1 MGGTFQQLGNTCS
14 HKNDHCNTATRLQNF
29 KGRNIMGEIV
39 QLFEE
44 LAERYDAWYDGP
56 VGRIA
61 FPLEVAVLQPLLMGS
76 PKPWIEIGVGS
87 GRFAKELQV
96 EIGVD
101 PALKPLLL
109 ARQRN
114 IAVVQAVGENLPFRD
129 ASFGAVLI
137 VVTLC
142 FVSDP
147 VCVLREARRVLRD
160 DGSLVLGMI
169 FADSPWGEFYKRKAS
184 EGHPFYSSAHFLSRT
199 DLKQMLDFVGFRVVA
214 ARSTLRQPP
223 SDFSLHPEPVLDR
236 DLPDAGF
243 VGWKAVPQ

>member
-1 MGGTFQQLGNTCS
+1 
-14 HKNDHCNTATRLQNF
+14 
-29 KGRNIMGEIV
+29 MGEIV
-39 QLFEE
+39 WLFEK

-56 VGRIA
+56 VGQVA
-61 FPLEVAVLQPLLMGS
+61 FPLEIAVLRPLLNGS

-96 EIGVD
+96 DVGID
-101 PALKPLLL
+101 PAMKPLFM
-109 ARQRN
+109 AKQRN
-114 IAVVQAVGENLPFRD
+114 VTVVQAVGENLPFQD

-147 VCVLREARRVLRD
+147 LSVLREARRVLRK
-160 DGSLVLGMI
+160 DGALVLGMV
-169 FADSPWGEFYKRKAS
+169 FADSPWGEFYRRKAK
-184 EGHPFYSSAHFLSRT
+184 EGHPFYKAAHFLSRT
-199 DLKQMLDFVGFRVVA
+199 ELKQMLDFVGFRVVA

-223 SDFSLHPEPVLDR
+223 SDFSLHPEPVLDG
-236 DLPDAGF
+236 DFPDAGF

>member
-1 MGGTFQQLGNTCS
+1 
-14 HKNDHCNTATRLQNF
+14 
-29 KGRNIMGEIV
+29 MGEIV

-56 VGRIA
+56 VGRVA
-61 FPLEVAVLQPLLMGS
+61 FPLEVAVLQPLLKGS

-96 EIGVD
+96 DVGID
-101 PALKPLLL
+101 PAMKPLLL

-114 IAVVQAVGENLPFRD
+114 ITVVQAVGEKLPFRD

-147 VCVLREARRVLRD
+147 ICVLREARRVLHK
-160 DGSLVLGMI
+160 DGALVLGMI
-169 FADSPWGEFYKRKAS
+169 FADSPWGEFYKRKAN
-184 EGHPFYSSAHFLSRT
+184 EGHPFYRSAHFLSRA

-223 SDFSLHPEPVLDR
+223 SDFSLQPELVLDG

>member
-1 MGGTFQQLGNTCS
+1 
-14 HKNDHCNTATRLQNF
+14 
-29 KGRNIMGEIV
+29 MGESV

-44 LAERYDAWYDGP
+44 LAERYDAWYDSP
-56 VGRIA
+56 IGRVA
-61 FPLEVAVLQPLLMGS
+61 FPLEVAVLRPLLSGS

-96 EIGVD
+96 DVGID
-101 PALKPLLL
+101 PAMKPLLL
-109 ARQRN
+109 AKKRSVT
-114 IAVVQAVGENLPFRD
+114 VVQAVGEKLPFRD

-142 FVSDP
+142 FVNDP
-147 VCVLREARRVLRD
+147 ISVLREAKRVLRD
-160 DGSLVLGMI
+160 DGALVLGMV

-184 EGHPFYSSAHFLSRT
+184 EGHPFYKAAHFLSRG
-199 DLKQMLDFVGFRVVA
+199 DLKQMLDFVGFSVVA
-214 ARSTLRQPP
+214 ARSTLRQSP
-223 SDFSLHPEPVLDR
+223 SDFSLHPEPVLDG

>member
-1 MGGTFQQLGNTCS
+1 
-14 HKNDHCNTATRLQNF
+14 
-29 KGRNIMGEIV
+29 MGEIV
-39 QLFEE
+39 WLFEK

-56 VGRIA
+56 VGQVA
-61 FPLEVAVLQPLLMGS
+61 FPLEIAVLRPLLNGS

-96 EIGVD
+96 DVGID
-101 PALKPLLL
+101 PAMKPLLL

-114 IAVVQAVGENLPFRD
+114 VTVVQAVGENLPFRN
-129 ASFGAVLI
+129 ASFGAVII

-147 VCVLREARRVLRD
+147 IGVLAEAKRVLRK
-160 DGSLVLGMI
+160 DGALVLGMV
-169 FADSPWGEFYKRKAS
+169 FADSPWGEFYRRKAS
-184 EGHPFYSSAHFLSRT
+184 EGHPFYRSAHFLSRA
-199 DLKQMLDFVGFRVVA
+199 DLKQMLNFLGFCIVA

-223 SDFSLHPEPVLDR
+223 SDFSLRPEPVLDG

>member
-1 MGGTFQQLGNTCS
+1 
-14 HKNDHCNTATRLQNF
+14 LQNF

-44 LAERYDAWYDGP
+44 LAERYDAWYDGS
-56 VGRIA
+56 VGRVA

-96 EIGVD
+96 DIGVD
-101 PALKPLLL
+101 PAIKPLLL

-214 ARSTLRQPP
+214 ARSTLRQAP
-223 SDFSLHPEPVLDR
+223 SDFSLHPEPVLDG

>member
-1 MGGTFQQLGNTCS
+1 
-14 HKNDHCNTATRLQNF
+14 
-29 KGRNIMGEIV
+29 MGEIV
-39 QLFEE
+39 QLFEKF
-44 LAERYDAWYDGP
+44 AERYDAWYDGP

-87 GRFAKELQV
+87 GRFVKELQV
-96 EIGVD
+96 DVGVD
-101 PALKPLLL
+101 PAMKPLLL

-147 VCVLREARRVLRD
+147 VCVLREARWVLRD

-223 SDFSLHPEPVLDR
+223 SDFSLHPEPVLDG